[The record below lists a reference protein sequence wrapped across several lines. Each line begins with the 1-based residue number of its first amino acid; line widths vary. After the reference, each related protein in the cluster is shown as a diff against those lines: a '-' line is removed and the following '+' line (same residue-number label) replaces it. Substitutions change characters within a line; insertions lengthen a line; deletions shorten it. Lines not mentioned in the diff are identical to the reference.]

1 MTRRDLVVLAA
12 DKDLEHAL
20 RGLLSRHKSLPI
32 RQIVFDIFVHPEH
45 DAACARRGVS
55 FLSPLSQRYR
65 YALLIMDHEGS
76 GREKISADDLQ
87 EALNQE
93 FRVSAWGE
101 RGKAIVLDPELEIWV
116 WSDSPHVDAVAGWAD
131 RRPRLRQWLNDHGLW
146 DDQDRNHGGQ
156 RRRFMPPCM
165 RRVWRAAHR
174 STNSSPNEYP
184 STGAAIVPFMTCAPF
199 CASGFQDNGR
209 KVHEHRPQAPRGS
222 EGLRRGVVGRGSHA
236 LVSTKAPQLGDQ
248 NAGKQRR
255 QARAVW
261 TRRRPP
267 N

>member
-20 RGLLSRHKSLPI
+20 RGLLSRHESLPI

-101 RGKAIVLDPELEIWV
+101 RGKAIVLDPELEI
-116 WSDSPHVDAVAGWAD
+116 
-131 RRPRLRQWLNDHGLW
+131 
-146 DDQDRNHGGQ
+146 
-156 RRRFMPPCM
+156 
-165 RRVWRAAHR
+165 
-174 STNSSPNEYP
+174 
-184 STGAAIVPFMTCAPF
+184 
-199 CASGFQDNGR
+199 
-209 KVHEHRPQAPRGS
+209 
-222 EGLRRGVVGRGSHA
+222 
-236 LVSTKAPQLGDQ
+236 
-248 NAGKQRR
+248 
-255 QARAVW
+255 
-261 TRRRPP
+261 
-267 N
+267 